1 MDASAP
7 AGTISNFKFAASGT
21 VDVRNADLAGG
32 ESLELPGDYSNLS
45 GFSGLS
51 KWELTFDGE
60 RHASLVLSAADGKL
74 TVRRRGLR
82 VIFR

>member
-1 MDASAP
+1 
-7 AGTISNFKFAASGT
+7 
-21 VDVRNADLAGG
+21 
-32 ESLELPGDYSNLS
+32 LELPGDYSNLP
-45 GFSGLS
+45 GFLNLS